1 MVPDEP
7 FTRSDNEMAVRIL
20 IRPNLAVLLEN
31 AFDALTASLMS
42 HDPRVK
48 ACRLLLS
55 DRLALRKS
63 AEYLVVITLDTVVSS
78 EIAQLFAR
86 EVGRWKKE
94 SLTMAIERR
103 PGKAKAHNA

>member
-1 MVPDEP
+1 MVHDEP
-7 FTRSDNEMAVRIL
+7 FTHSDDEMLVRIF
-20 IRPNLAVLLEN
+20 IPPNLAVLLEN
-31 AFDALTASLMS
+31 NFDDLAATLMS
-42 HDPRVK
+42 HDARVK

-55 DRLALRKS
+55 GRLARRKS

-86 EVGRWKKE
+86 QVGRWKRE
-94 SLTMAIERR
+94 SLRMAIKRR